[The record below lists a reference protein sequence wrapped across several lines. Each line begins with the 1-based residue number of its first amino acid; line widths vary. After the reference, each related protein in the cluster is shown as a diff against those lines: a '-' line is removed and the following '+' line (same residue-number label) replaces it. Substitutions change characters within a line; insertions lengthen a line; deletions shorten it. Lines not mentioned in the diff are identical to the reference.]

1 MTAQS
6 TILPDLTDTSDETLA
21 ASARSS
27 PGAFAALYERHY
39 ERVYRYHLL
48 RTGDVQ
54 DAQDLTTQTFL
65 AALEGIR
72 SYRQAGSFR
81 AWLIG
86 IARNQTAMFYR
97 EGHKRR
103 LNPLDEQAPD
113 PAPLPETLAG
123 QRLDL
128 AQVSRAMQELTP
140 DQAGAITLCLF
151 CELSGAEAAQVMGK
165 NVAAVKMLLMRGLK
179 ELRKKLAAPQ
189 PGGVP
194 SFGAQEEAQ

>member
-27 PGAFAALYERHY
+27 PGAFATLYERHY

-65 AALEGIR
+65 AALEGIH
-72 SYRQAGSFR
+72 SYRRAGSFR

-86 IARNQTAMFYR
+86 IARHQTAMFYR
-97 EGHKRR
+97 DSRKRR
-103 LNPLDEQAPD
+103 LNELDDEAPD

-128 AQVSRAMQELTP
+128 ARVSRAMQDLTP

-151 CELSGAEAAQVMGK
+151 CELSGAEAGQVMGK
-165 NVAAVKMLLMRGLK
+165 NEAAVKMLLLRGLK
-179 ELRKKLAAPQ
+179 ELRQRLTSAPQ
-189 PGGVP
+189 
-194 SFGAQEEAQ
+194 EAK